1 MARLEKIAKHLKR
14 IKWVLLILL
23 VPFISILLIIQFR
36 HIYVPTNEEIVEAVV
51 NAKGYSTKAEY
62 IINNSR
68 GEYRDKTSMYYSR
81 EDGMRL
87 EYGEDRTKIYKN
99 GIISIEENDYKYELN
114 GDFDLLYPLGFVQN
128 ILGYEIK
135 DIKEGSEEWGEMKY
149 LEIDVDIPSKNKH
162 ISKAKIYINKED
174 KVPILT
180 KIYDDENN
188 ERVMIIYKE
197 FEYLKEIDKN
207 LF

>member
-1 MARLEKIAKHLKR
+1 MARLEKIAKHLKK

-36 HIYVPTNEEIVEAVV
+36 HTYVPTNEEIVEAVV
-51 NAKGYSTKAEY
+51 NAKGYSTKAEF

-68 GEYRDKTSMYYSR
+68 GEYKDETSMYYSR
-81 EDGMRL
+81 DDGMRL
-87 EYGEDRTKIYKN
+87 EYGEDRIKIYKN
-99 GIISIEENDYKYELN
+99 GIISVQESDYKYELN

-135 DIKEGSEEWGEMKY
+135 DIKEGAEEWGEIKY
-149 LEIDVDIPSKNKH
+149 LEIDVEIPSKNKH
-162 ISKAKIYINKED
+162 ISKAKIYVNKED

-180 KIYDDENN
+180 KIYDDEDND
-188 ERVMIIYKE
+188 RVMIIYKE